1 MKIRKIFWGNVFQA
15 EKSARAK
22 ALGPGENLNEP
33 ASLGNSKM
41 LRRDEIPE
49 MAVQVWR
56 PDR

>member
-1 MKIRKIFWGNVFQA
+1 MFQA

-22 ALGPGENLNEP
+22 ALGPGENLKEP

-56 PDR
+56 PDRLPLFPGDS